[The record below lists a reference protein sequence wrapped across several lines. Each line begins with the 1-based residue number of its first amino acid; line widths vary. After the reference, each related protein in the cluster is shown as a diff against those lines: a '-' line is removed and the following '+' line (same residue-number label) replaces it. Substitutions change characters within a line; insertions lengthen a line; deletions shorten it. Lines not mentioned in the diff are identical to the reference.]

1 MPRQTKPMT
10 ARRRAPDQIDL
21 FAPRRIRNSTVTSIC
36 NGIPTWKPP
45 ASIRL
50 STSSATDER
59 KGAGNPCREQYFVGA
74 PGFALEYCAQIV
86 NLLRELLAG
95 VGERPASS

>member
-36 NGIPTWKPP
+36 NGIPTWKP
-45 ASIRL
+45 
-50 STSSATDER
+50 
-59 KGAGNPCREQYFVGA
+59 AGLNPLEHFVRYGRA
-74 PGFALEYCAQIV
+74 EGRRQPV
-86 NLLRELLAG
+86 
-95 VGERPASS
+95 P